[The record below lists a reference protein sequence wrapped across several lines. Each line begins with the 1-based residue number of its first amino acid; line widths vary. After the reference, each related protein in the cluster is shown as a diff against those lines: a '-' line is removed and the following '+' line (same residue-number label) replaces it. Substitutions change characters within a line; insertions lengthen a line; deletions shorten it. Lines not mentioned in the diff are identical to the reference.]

1 LIPVAHLGHW
11 YVGGPVFLGPVVLLF
26 IAIKLN
32 GWRERRRASA
42 QGIAPTRVET
52 SYGADRATIAISGRL
67 DIEAAS
73 ELETELGLV
82 AARALPLVI
91 LDLRATTSIDDEA
104 LPRLQE
110 LQDQSLGRGLDW
122 AFVAPGPAVQRS
134 LEASGLLDLG
144 EVVSAPNGSPEDTLQ
159 ARS

>member
-1 LIPVAHLGHW
+1 
-11 YVGGPVFLGPVVLLF
+11 VFLGPVLLLF

-32 GWRERRRASA
+32 EWRERRRAAA

-52 SYGADRATIAISGRL
+52 SYGAGQATIAISGRL
-67 DIEAAS
+67 DIEAAC

-82 AARALPLVI
+82 VARALPLVI
-91 LDLRATTSIDDEA
+91 LDLRGTTSIDDEA
-104 LPRLQE
+104 LPRLCE

-122 AFVAPGPAVQRS
+122 AFVPAGPAIERS

-144 EVVSAPNGSPEDTLQ
+144 EVVSAPDGSPEDKLQ
-159 ARS
+159 ASS